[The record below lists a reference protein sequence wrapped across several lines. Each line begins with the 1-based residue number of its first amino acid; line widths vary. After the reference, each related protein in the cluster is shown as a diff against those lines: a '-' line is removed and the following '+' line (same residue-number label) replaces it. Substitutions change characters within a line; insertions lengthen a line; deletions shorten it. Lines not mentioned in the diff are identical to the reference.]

1 MQWKSKAAALCAA
14 WAVAFAACAARTDQ
28 DFERQ
33 HPSAD
38 AREMAAWVQAS
49 DDAGGKPYL
58 IVDKKAA
65 RLFVFE
71 ADGRLLAAT
80 PVILG
85 AALGDSSTPGVGE
98 RAQNGTLTAEDKTT
112 PAGRYDTQPGRNI
125 DGEHVVWL
133 DYGEALALHRLQR
146 EHVVWL
152 DYGEAL
158 ALHRLRPGRSYKTR
172 AARLASSQPQERRLS
187 LGCVVVPVAFYL
199 DVVKPL
205 LGSRS
210 GVVYVL
216 PETQSARELFV
227 QL

>member
-1 MQWKSKAAALCAA
+1 MQWKSKAVALCAA
-14 WAVAFAACAARTDQ
+14 WAVAFAASAATPDQ

-33 HPSAD
+33 NPSAD
-38 AREMAAWVQAS
+38 AREMAARVQAS

-98 RAQNGTLTAEDKTT
+98 RAQNGTLTPEDKTT
-112 PAGRYDTQPGRNI
+112 PAGRYVTQPGRNI
-125 DGEHVVWL
+125 DG
-133 DYGEALALHRLQR
+133 

>member
-14 WAVAFAACAARTDQ
+14 WAVAFAASAARLDQ
-28 DFERQ
+28 EFERQ

-38 AREMAAWVQAS
+38 AREVAAWVQAS

-71 ADGRLLAAT
+71 ADGRLVAAT

-85 AALGDSSTPGVGE
+85 AALGDNSIPGVGE
-98 RAQNGTLTAEDKTT
+98 RAQNGTLTPEDKTT
-112 PAGRYDTQPGRNI
+112 PAGRYVTQPGRNI
-125 DGEHVVWL
+125 DG
-133 DYGEALALHRLQR
+133 

-187 LGCVVVPVAFYL
+187 LGCVVVPVEFYL

>member
-33 HPSAD
+33 RPSAD
-38 AREMAAWVQAS
+38 AREVAAWVQAS

-112 PAGRYDTQPGRNI
+112 PAGRYVTQPGRNI
-125 DGEHVVWL
+125 DG
-133 DYGEALALHRLQR
+133 

>member
-14 WAVAFAACAARTDQ
+14 WMVAFAANAGKLDAG
-28 DFERQ
+28 FEGQ
-33 HPSAD
+33 QPSAD
-38 AREMAAWVQAS
+38 ARDVAAWVQAS

-85 AALGDSSTPGVGE
+85 SALGDSSTPGVGE
-98 RAQNGTLTAEDKTT
+98 RAQNGTLTAADRTT
-112 PAGRYDTQPGRNI
+112 PAGRYVTEPGRNI
-125 DGEHVVWL
+125 NGEHVVWL
-133 DYGEALALHRLQR
+133 Y
-146 EHVVWL
+146 
-152 DYGEAL
+152 YGEAL

-187 LGCVVVPVAFYL
+187 LGCVVVPVDFYL
-199 DVVKPL
+199 DVVQPL

>member
-1 MQWKSKAAALCAA
+1 MQWKSRAAALCAA
-14 WAVAFAACAARTDQ
+14 WAVAFAASAARPDQ

-33 HPSAD
+33 QPSAD
-38 AREMAAWVQAS
+38 AREVAAWVQAS

-85 AALGDSSTPGVGE
+85 AAVGDSSTPGVGE
-98 RAQNGTLTAEDKTT
+98 RAQNGTLTPEDKTT
-112 PAGRYDTQPGRNI
+112 PAGRYVTQPGRNI
-125 DGEHVVWL
+125 DG
-133 DYGEALALHRLQR
+133 

-172 AARLASSQPQERRLS
+172 AARLASSQPEERRLS
-187 LGCVVVPVAFYL
+187 LGCVVVPVEFYL

-216 PETQSARELFV
+216 PETQSARDLFV

>member
-14 WAVAFAACAARTDQ
+14 WAVAFAAGAAGPDQ

-33 HPSAD
+33 RPSAD
-38 AREMAAWVQAS
+38 AREVAAWVQAS

-85 AALGDSSTPGVGE
+85 AALGDNSTPGVGE
-98 RAQNGTLTAEDKTT
+98 RAQNGTLRPEDKTT
-112 PAGRYDTQPGRNI
+112 PAGRYVTQPGRNI
-125 DGEHVVWL
+125 DG
-133 DYGEALALHRLQR
+133 

-187 LGCVVVPVAFYL
+187 LGCVVVPVEFYL

>member
-14 WAVAFAACAARTDQ
+14 WAVAFAACAATTDQ

-33 HPSAD
+33 RPSAD
-38 AREMAAWVQAS
+38 AREVAAWVQAS

-85 AALGDSSTPGVGE
+85 AAVGDSSTPGVGE
-98 RAQNGTLTAEDKTT
+98 RAQNGTLTPEDKTT
-112 PAGRYDTQPGRNI
+112 PAGRYITQPGRNI
-125 DGEHVVWL
+125 DG
-133 DYGEALALHRLQR
+133 

-187 LGCVVVPVAFYL
+187 LGCVVVPVDFYL

>member
-1 MQWKSKAAALCAA
+1 MQWKSRAAALCAA
-14 WAVAFAACAARTDQ
+14 WAVAFAASAAGTDQ

-33 HPSAD
+33 QPSAD
-38 AREMAAWVQAS
+38 AREVAAWVQAS

-85 AALGDSSTPGVGE
+85 AALGDNSTPGVGE
-98 RAQNGTLTAEDKTT
+98 RAQNGTLRPEDKTT
-112 PAGRYDTQPGRNI
+112 PAGRYVTQPGRNI

-133 DYGEALALHRLQR
+133 DYGEALALHRL
-146 EHVVWL
+146 
-152 DYGEAL
+152 
-158 ALHRLRPGRSYKTR
+158 RPGRSYKAR
-172 AARLASSQPQERRLS
+172 AARLASSQPEERRLS
-187 LGCVVVPVAFYL
+187 LGCVVVPVEFYL

-216 PETQSARELFV
+216 PETQSARDLFV

>member
-38 AREMAAWVQAS
+38 AREVAAWVQAS

-98 RAQNGTLTAEDKTT
+98 RAQNGTLRPEDKTT
-112 PAGRYDTQPGRNI
+112 PAGRYVTQPGRNI
-125 DGEHVVWL
+125 DG
-133 DYGEALALHRLQR
+133 

>member
-1 MQWKSKAAALCAA
+1 MQWKSKAAALCVA
-14 WAVAFAACAARTDQ
+14 WAVAFAASAAEPDQ

-33 HPSAD
+33 RPSAD
-38 AREMAAWVQAS
+38 AREVAAWVQAS

-98 RAQNGTLTAEDKTT
+98 RAQNGTLTPEDKTT
-112 PAGRYDTQPGRNI
+112 PAGRYVTQPGRNI
-125 DGEHVVWL
+125 DG
-133 DYGEALALHRLQR
+133 

-187 LGCVVVPVAFYL
+187 LGCVVVPVDFYL
-199 DVVKPL
+199 DVVQPL